1 VYCKLL
7 EISSAHIL
15 LYNGIDFLLIT
26 FLWAL
31 FSFQVFVGNNL
42 GTIWEKGKDITV
54 SRSWDVGNVLTELW
68 SKLCDSAEAV

>member
-1 VYCKLL
+1 M
-7 EISSAHIL
+7 
-15 LYNGIDFLLIT
+15 
-26 FLWAL
+26 
-31 FSFQVFVGNNL
+31 GNNL